1 MWVISLKADEFR
13 LVHDIGSFIFLDS
26 PEGNVYYTIQFAV
39 VPHAELHATDVPGH
53 KIVQAEPN
61 IIQCPFVLN
70 MDDGMDVVVG
80 AMKTRDASS
89 YFYGVSSENL
99 KNWSAADEK
108 SFADTKYWIT
118 IKTTD
123 QRIKSAT
130 VLANTESAKLSDNFF
145 RCQKLTS
152 IFKNLK
158 LGSAGAYA
166 KWCDEK
172 PYKEVVKVVLREAEK
187 RERGHAAQNGATS
200 NADDVSRDGG
210 AESE

>member
-118 IKTTD
+118 ALRSRRPTSASSPRRCSPTPSRRSCRTT
-123 QRIKSAT
+123 S
-130 VLANTESAKLSDNFF
+130 S
-145 RCQKLTS
+145 
-152 IFKNLK
+152 
-158 LGSAGAYA
+158 GA
-166 KWCDEK
+166 
-172 PYKEVVKVVLREAEK
+172 R
-187 RERGHAAQNGATS
+187 S
-200 NADDVSRDGG
+200 
-210 AESE
+210 

>member
-1 MWVISLKADEFR
+1 MSLVPDEYR

-61 IIQCPFVLN
+61 IIQCPFVLH
-70 MDDGMDVVVG
+70 MDDGMDVIVG
-80 AMKTRDASS
+80 AVKTRDTSS
-89 YFYGVSSENL
+89 YFYCVSSENL
-99 KNWSAADEK
+99 KKWSAADEK
-108 SFADTKYWIT
+108 GFSDTKYWMA

-123 QRIKSAT
+123 NRIKSAT

-145 RCQKLTS
+145 KCQKLTS
-152 IFKNLK
+152 IFNNLK
-158 LGSAGAYA
+158 LTSAAAYS

-172 PYKEVVKVVLREAEK
+172 P
-187 RERGHAAQNGATS
+187 
-200 NADDVSRDGG
+200 
-210 AESE
+210 